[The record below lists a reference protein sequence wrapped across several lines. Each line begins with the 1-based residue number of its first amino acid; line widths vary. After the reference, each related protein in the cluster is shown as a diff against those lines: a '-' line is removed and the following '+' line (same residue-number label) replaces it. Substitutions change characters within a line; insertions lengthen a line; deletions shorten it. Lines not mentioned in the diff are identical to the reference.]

1 MAQNFPF
8 EINADKYS
16 RQLWSK
22 QAYLYLAE
30 FFRKAVFDTNVQV
43 IEGGTID
50 DYRFSGPAEDWRLPG
65 GGGGGAAETDY
76 AWKISATEV
85 FDNGDPY
92 DPPKFIVNVLGGPA
106 QVLGGEEHVFSDLIG
121 KTAYE
126 NDYVYIRYNLWSAS
140 GAAICAWVDEIL
152 VEANPPFDEIGG
164 PGVPKT
170 LVFCLGKIS
179 KTYLNNVNQ
188 YRVGAIQA
196 VAILN
201 ASPEHD
207 AYHTVEIP

>member
-1 MAQNFPF
+1 MNRFRDNYEAPGLLRTIAQWMNDVGRFLNG
-8 EINADKYS
+8 IN
-16 RQLWSK
+16 
-22 QAYLYLAE
+22 
-30 FFRKAVFDTNVQV
+30 VVGNGH
-43 IEGGTID
+43 IEENTRGSVTITVG
-50 DYRFSGPAEDWRLPG
+50 RGEA
-65 GGGGGAAETDY
+65 GGAAETAETDY

-92 DPPKFIVNVLGGPA
+92 DPPKFTVNVLGGPA
-106 QVLGGEEHVFSDLIG
+106 QVLGGEEHIFSDLIE

-152 VEANPPFDEIGG
+152 VGANPPFDEIGG
-164 PGVPKT
+164 PGLPKT